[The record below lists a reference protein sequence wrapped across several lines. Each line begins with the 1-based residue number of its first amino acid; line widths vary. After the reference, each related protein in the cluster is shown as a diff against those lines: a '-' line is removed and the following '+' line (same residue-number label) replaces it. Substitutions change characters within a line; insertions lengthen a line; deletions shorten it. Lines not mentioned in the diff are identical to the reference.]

1 MDHQNFI
8 ETITIH
14 KGVHSS
20 TLSPINHKL
29 NKLIKLKCIKKKN
42 IKSLY
47 LIPNEYV
54 WHLSPSAMHSLSQIC
69 FLFVSVVRN
78 VRSNGIMASKTI
90 LSKQSNDIV

>member
-29 NKLIKLKCIKKKN
+29 NKLIKLKCKRKKKHK
-42 IKSLY
+42 II
-47 LIPNEYV
+47 IPNT
-54 WHLSPSAMHSLSQIC
+54 QRIC
-69 FLFVSVVRN
+69 LALVPF
-78 VRSNGIMASKTI
+78 GYA
-90 LSKQSNDIV
+90 